1 MDKRQT
7 LVEKLV
13 FLIRFSFDLE
23 NIENI
28 GNKIHHFYDLNY
40 LMQDFE
46 CIAYV
51 NSEEF
56 KNDLEPDREILDT
69 QLEWQ
74 NKTAQES
81 PLITNFSTI
90 WSQLIVLYTRELE
103 RLSNS
108 DISHEKEVSNN
119 FEMIVS
125 NLG

>member
-1 MDKRQT
+1 
-7 LVEKLV
+7 
-13 FLIRFSFDLE
+13 
-23 NIENI
+23 
-28 GNKIHHFYDLNY
+28 
-40 LMQDFE
+40 MQDFE

-69 QLEWQ
+69 PFERQ

-103 RLSNS
+103 RLTYS

>member
-13 FLIRFSFDLE
+13 FLIWFSYALE
-23 NIENI
+23 TFENI
-28 GNKIHHFYDLNY
+28 GNNIRHFYDLCY
-40 LMQDFE
+40 LVQDFE

-69 QLEWQ
+69 PFERQ

-90 WSQLIVLYTRELE
+90 WSQLIVLYTRELQ
-103 RLSNS
+103 RLSYT
-108 DISHEKEVSNN
+108 DIPNERDVSNS

-125 NLG
+125 KIG

>member
-1 MDKRQT
+1 MQLFYRFFNSNSFENREQEFGLTPFSINVLDKRQT

-23 NIENI
+23 TIENI
-28 GNKIHHFYDLNY
+28 GNKIRHFYDLYY

-51 NSEEF
+51 NSEAF

-69 QLEWQ
+69 PLEWQ

-81 PLITNFSTI
+81 PLITNFWST
-90 WSQLIVLYTRELE
+90 WSQLTL
-103 RLSNS
+103 
-108 DISHEKEVSNN
+108 
-119 FEMIVS
+119 
-125 NLG
+125 